1 VKVNFPIRQAKR
13 MNEIFDPIDSIDLFL
28 ANLGIK
34 LKNKDLIRTALIHPS
49 FAQEK
54 SNLENNQRL
63 EFLGDAILDFII
75 AEYLYLN
82 YPQKDEGELTQIRA
96 KVVCEKALAEMAIN
110 LNLGKFIFLGK
121 GEEASGGRNRKSIL
135 ADALEAIIGAIYL
148 DAGFDTARRF
158 VIDNIKDQIIKA
170 ADGDYQDFKSKLQE
184 LVQAH
189 SRDNVYYKII
199 EETGPAHA
207 RTFVSGVYFR
217 KKLLAQGVG
226 NSKKEAEQKAAET
239 VLNNQSLLD
248 YIKLK

>member
-1 VKVNFPIRQAKR
+1 MKDLFGR
-13 MNEIFDPIDSIDLFL
+13 IDLFL
-28 ANLGIK
+28 DNLGINF
-34 LKNKDLIRTALIHPS
+34 KNKNLIKTALIHPS

-75 AEYLYLN
+75 AEYLYLS

-96 KVVCEKALAEMAIN
+96 KVVCEKALAQMAVN
-110 LNLGKFIFLGK
+110 LNLGNFIFLGK

-135 ADALEAIIGAIYL
+135 ADAVEAIIGAIYL
-148 DAGFDTARRF
+148 DAGLETARKF
-158 VIDNIKDQIIKA
+158 IIDNIKEQIIKA

-184 LVQAH
+184 LVQAQ

-207 RTFVSGVYFR
+207 RTFVSGVYYR

-226 NSKKEAEQKAAET
+226 NSKKEAEQKAAEA
-239 VLNNQSLLD
+239 VLNDPSLID
-248 YIKLK
+248 YIKIK